1 MGEVRIQTVIFLIDL
16 FKYSSAELDAIQLS
30 LKVALLCTI
39 ILLPL
44 ALLVGWL
51 LARKRFFGKSII
63 EGIVHLPLVLPP
75 VTVGYILLVMF
86 GRNGWLG
93 SFLYENWGIQIAF
106 SFTAAVI
113 AAIVVSFPLV
123 TRSIRLSIE
132 LVDKN
137 YEEAARTLGASN
149 LRVFFTITLP
159 LALPGVISGAILAFA
174 RSLGEFGA
182 TISFAGNIAG
192 ETQTL
197 PLAIFSSMQ
206 VPGQEASTLKLVIV
220 SIILSLAAMI
230 GAEYLNRKVLSRKS
244 NG

>member
-1 MGEVRIQTVIFLIDL
+1 MIDL
-16 FKYSSAELDAIQLS
+16 FKYSAAEVDAIQLS

-44 ALLVGWL
+44 AVLVGWL
-51 LARKRFFGKSII
+51 LARKRFFGKAVI

-75 VTVGYILLVMF
+75 VTVGYILLVVF

-93 SFLYENWGIQIAF
+93 TFFYETWGIQIAF

-206 VPGQEASTLKLVIV
+206 VPGQESSTLKLVLV
-220 SIILSLAAMI
+220 SVVLSLVAMI

>member
-1 MGEVRIQTVIFLIDL
+1 MTNL
-16 FKYSSAELDAIQLS
+16 FTYSPAEWDAIQLS

-39 ILLPL
+39 FILPL
-44 ALLVGWL
+44 AILVGWL
-51 LARKRFFGKSII
+51 LARKHFFGKAIV

-75 VTVGYILLVMF
+75 VTVGYILLILL

-93 SFLYENWGIQIAF
+93 SFFYEHWGIQIAF
-106 SFTAAVI
+106 SFPAAVI

-123 TRSIRLSIE
+123 TRSIRLSVE

-137 YEEAARTLGASN
+137 YEDAARTLGASN

-182 TISFAGNIAG
+182 TISFAGNIVG

-197 PLAIFSSMQ
+197 PLAIFSTMQ
-206 VPGQEASTLKLVIV
+206 VPGQETSTLRLVIV
-220 SIILSLAAMI
+220 SVILSLIAMI
-230 GAEYLNRKVLSRKS
+230 GAEYLNRRILNKRL
-244 NG
+244 

>member
-44 ALLVGWL
+44 ALLAGWL

-159 LALPGVISGAILAFA
+159 LAFPGVISGAILAFA

-206 VPGQEASTLKLVIV
+206 VPGQETSTLKLVIV
-220 SIILSLAAMI
+220 SVVLSLVAMI

>member
-1 MGEVRIQTVIFLIDL
+1 MNGL
-16 FKYSSAELDAIQLS
+16 FTYTSSEIVAIELS
-30 LKVALLCTI
+30 LKVALICT
-39 ILLPL
+39 LFVLPF
-44 ALLVGWL
+44 AIFIGWF
-51 LARKRFFGKSII
+51 LARKNFAGKAFV
-63 EGIVHLPLVLPP
+63 EGFLHLPLVLPP
-75 VTVGYILLVMF
+75 VTTGYILLVLL
-86 GRNGWLG
+86 GTNGWFG
-93 SFLYENWGIQIAF
+93 SFLFNHFGIRIAF
-106 SFTAAVI
+106 SFPAAII

-182 TISFAGNIAG
+182 TISFAGNISG

-197 PLAIFSSMQ
+197 PLAIFSAMQ
-206 VPGQEASTLKLVIV
+206 IPGQETSTLRLVIV
-220 SIILSLAAMI
+220 SVILSLMAMI
-230 GAEYLNRKVLSRKS
+230 GAEYLNRRILKRK
-244 NG
+244 

>member
-1 MGEVRIQTVIFLIDL
+1 MTDL
-16 FKYSSAELDAIQLS
+16 FTYSPAEWDAIRLS

-39 ILLPL
+39 LILPL
-44 ALLVGWL
+44 AILVGWV
-51 LARKRFFGKSII
+51 LARKKFFGKALV
-63 EGIVHLPLVLPP
+63 EGIAHLPLVLPP
-75 VTVGYILLVMF
+75 VTVGYILLVLF

-93 SFLYENWGIQIAF
+93 SFLYEHWGIQIAF
-106 SFTAAVI
+106 SFPAAVI
-113 AAIVVSFPLV
+113 AALVVSFPLV

-137 YEEAARTLGASN
+137 YEAAARTLGASN

-197 PLAIFSSMQ
+197 PLAIFSTMQ
-206 VPGQEASTLKLVIV
+206 VPGQEVSTMRLVIV
-220 SIILSLAAMI
+220 SVILSLLAMI
-230 GAEYLNRKVLSRKS
+230 GAEYLNRRILRRKL
-244 NG
+244 